1 MAIAKIDC
9 FAGASGDM
17 FLGAWL
23 DVGISEDAWLAGV
36 RPLLEGQGEIEIA
49 RAIKQEIAATRVLI
63 RHKEGHVHRH
73 LADVEAIIDAADLP
87 DVVKRKAKD
96 AFFHLAV
103 AEASIHGTTPDAIHF
118 HEVGAIDAIVDIV
131 GAMWAWHL
139 AGEPDCYVSPIEV
152 GGGSAIC
159 AHGRVPVPAPA
170 TLALLKGFPIYSS
183 GLWGETT
190 TPTGA
195 AIIRVLAK
203 AMPVRPMRVDAIGY
217 GAGTKDL
224 PVANVL
230 RISLGEWVGAGPD
243 ASEALHRPESHGGH
257 AHHHHHHHHPHEE
270 ANGGHHTEHHPSH
283 AGEGT
288 TI

>member
-1 MAIAKIDC
+1 MGIAKIDC

-23 DVGISEDAWLAGV
+23 DLGISEDVWLTGV
-36 RPLLEGQGEIEIA
+36 RPLMSGEGEIEIV
-49 RAIKQEIAATRVLI
+49 RTIKQEISATRVLV
-63 RHKEGHVHRH
+63 RHEEGYVHRH
-73 LADVEAIIDAADLP
+73 LADVESIIDGADLP
-87 DVVKRKAKD
+87 GVVRQKAKE
-96 AFFHLAV
+96 AFFQLAV
-103 AEASIHGTTPDAIHF
+103 AEASIHGTSPESIHF

-131 GAMWAWHL
+131 GTMWAWHL
-139 AGEPDCYVSPIEV
+139 AGEPDCYISPIEV
-152 GGGSAIC
+152 GGGSALC

-170 TLALLKGFPIYSS
+170 ALALLKGMPIYSS

-203 AMPVRPMRVDAIGY
+203 PMPLRSMRVESIGY

-230 RISLGEWVGAGPD
+230 RISLGEWADVGPSD
-243 ASEALHRPESHGGH
+243 THALRLPRAHGGH
-257 AHHHHHHHHPHEE
+257 VHHHDHDWHEHSE
-270 ANGGHHTEHHPSH
+270 NRSEHYPLHVE
-283 AGEGT
+283 EGLVT
-288 TI
+288 